1 VMAVVQLVH
10 EPIDAAA
17 LLTTVGSP
25 DAGANVLFTGTT
37 RRRTGVATTDWLDYE
52 AYELLARTELER
64 LRDEAISR
72 FGLTDCGIIHRLGRV
87 AVGET
92 SVAVAVSAAHRR
104 EAFAAAEWLLDRLK
118 RQVPI
123 WKREAGPAGMVW
135 VHPESATTPGTDAS

>member
-1 VMAVVQLVH
+1 MAAVQLVH
-10 EPIDAAA
+10 EAIDAAA

-37 RRRTGVATTDWLDYE
+37 RRWTGVVTTDWLDYE

-72 FGLTDCGIIHRLGRV
+72 FGLADCGIIHRLGRV

-104 EAFAAAEWLLDRLK
+104 EAFAAAEWLLEQLK

-135 VHPESATTPGTDAS
+135 VHPKSVGPPGTDAS